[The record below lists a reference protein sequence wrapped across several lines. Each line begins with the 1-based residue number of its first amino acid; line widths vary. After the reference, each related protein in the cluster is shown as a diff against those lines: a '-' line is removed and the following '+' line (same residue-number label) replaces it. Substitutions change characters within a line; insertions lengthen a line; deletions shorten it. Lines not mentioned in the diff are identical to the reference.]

1 MTKKVTFGSRW
12 RGLESDL
19 FSQRSGP
26 ASHLQRWTGL
36 KGLCLEGTAPALDP
50 TIAGKEG
57 LHRGIEPQQY

>member
-26 ASHLQRWTGL
+26 VSHLQRWTGL
-36 KGLCLEGTAPALDP
+36 KDFCLEASTAPALDP
-50 TIAGKEG
+50 TKSRS
-57 LHRGIEPQQY
+57 LDVHIE